1 MYGLSSSETI
11 NTFSNMVTNFEKQ
24 LPTLDYFVHLQCSKR
39 TFSRNY
45 DKNTIYKPTN
55 N

>member
-24 LPTLDYFVHLQCSKR
+24 LPTLDYFVHLQCSK
-39 TFSRNY
+39 
-45 DKNTIYKPTN
+45 KNFLKEL
-55 N
+55 